1 MRPHFVEVKFYIH
14 ITTEPQLRGGGTNAP
29 CEISLEM
36 LKEAV
41 DIISSDS
48 LPSLSDLHVFCSRN
62 NGENCQNQTLLTG
75 KLLKITVLL
84 KKNR

>member
-29 CEISLEM
+29 LEM
-36 LKEAV
+36 IKKAV

-75 KLLKITVLL
+75 KLLKITVL
-84 KKNR
+84 

>member
-29 CEISLEM
+29 CEITLEM

-48 LPSLSDLHVFCSRN
+48 LPSLSDVSAR
-62 NGENCQNQTLLTG
+62 ETME
-75 KLLKITVLL
+75 KIV
-84 KKNR
+84 KIKHF